1 MAKRRPSGDGMVRKR
16 KDGRW
21 EGRIVVGHKANGEPI
36 FRYVLAKSQKELLD
50 KLHRDMEG
58 FQDMELT
65 EDSRMTL
72 GEWLDRWMEE
82 YGAVTLRPNTLRS
95 YEQYIRCYVKPY
107 LGGKIVSRVTRLDIQ
122 KLYRKLKKEGRVHDH
137 PEYGHE
143 LSDSMVLR
151 IHAMLHQCLKDAEA
165 AHVVARNPTD
175 GAVVPKASY
184 KPKQILTKEQMEKME
199 GLAKLVADVNDKY
212 LRLAAEYDN
221 FRKRSQRER
230 EQAYTDAVSRAV
242 TALLPTYDNLERA
255 LKAETAD
262 TEYKKGVELTMTQ
275 LTESLKGINVT
286 VIDAAAGTAF
296 DPNFHNAVM
305 HVEDESLGENVIAE
319 TFQQGFQIGDKVIR
333 HAMVKVAN

>member
-1 MAKRRPSGDGMVRKR
+1 MKKTEIIDFLQTEAQNDMSKKTKPEVEEQEQVKTEAPAEETAK
-16 KDGRW
+16 
-21 EGRIVVGHKANGEPI
+21 
-36 FRYVLAKSQKELLD
+36 
-50 KLHRDMEG
+50 
-58 FQDMELT
+58 
-65 EDSRMTL
+65 
-72 GEWLDRWMEE
+72 
-82 YGAVTLRPNTLRS
+82 
-95 YEQYIRCYVKPY
+95 
-107 LGGKIVSRVTRLDIQ
+107 
-122 KLYRKLKKEGRVHDH
+122 
-137 PEYGHE
+137 
-143 LSDSMVLR
+143 
-151 IHAMLHQCLKDAEA
+151 AEA
-165 AHVVARNPTD
+165 KPATD
-175 GAVVPKASY
+175 W
-184 KPKQILTKEQMEKME
+184 E
-199 GLAKLVADVNDKY
+199 AKYNDLNDRY
-212 LRLAAEYDN
+212 LRMAAEYDN

>member
-1 MAKRRPSGDGMVRKR
+1 MKKTEIIDFLQTEAQNDMSKKTKPEAEEQEQVKTEAPAEETAKADAKPATD
-16 KDGRW
+16 W
-21 EGRIVVGHKANGEPI
+21 E
-36 FRYVLAKSQKELLD
+36 AKYNDLN
-50 KLHRDMEG
+50 
-58 FQDMELT
+58 
-65 EDSRMTL
+65 
-72 GEWLDRWMEE
+72 DR
-82 YGAVTLRPNTLRS
+82 
-95 YEQYIRCYVKPY
+95 
-107 LGGKIVSRVTRLDIQ
+107 
-122 KLYRKLKKEGRVHDH
+122 
-137 PEYGHE
+137 
-143 LSDSMVLR
+143 
-151 IHAMLHQCLKDAEA
+151 
-165 AHVVARNPTD
+165 
-175 GAVVPKASY
+175 
-184 KPKQILTKEQMEKME
+184 
-199 GLAKLVADVNDKY
+199 Y
-212 LRLAAEYDN
+212 LRMAAEYDN

>member
-1 MAKRRPSGDGMVRKR
+1 MAEEKKTPGACPEQPQPEKAG
-16 KDGRW
+16 
-21 EGRIVVGHKANGEPI
+21 EG
-36 FRYVLAKSQKELLD
+36 
-50 KLHRDMEG
+50 
-58 FQDMELT
+58 
-65 EDSRMTL
+65 
-72 GEWLDRWMEE
+72 
-82 YGAVTLRPNTLRS
+82 
-95 YEQYIRCYVKPY
+95 
-107 LGGKIVSRVTRLDIQ
+107 
-122 KLYRKLKKEGRVHDH
+122 KKEKA
-137 PEYGHE
+137 PKKE
-143 LSDSMVLR
+143 
-151 IHAMLHQCLKDAEA
+151 KTDA
-165 AHVVARNPTD
+165 
-175 GAVVPKASY
+175 
-184 KPKQILTKEQMEKME
+184 
-199 GLAKLVADVNDKY
+199 AKLAAAEEKAQGLEKQLADAKDQL
-212 LRLAAEYDN
+212 LRTAAEYDN

>member
-1 MAKRRPSGDGMVRKR
+1 MKKTEIIDFLQTEAQNDMSKKTKPEAEEQEQVKTEAPAEETAK
-16 KDGRW
+16 
-21 EGRIVVGHKANGEPI
+21 
-36 FRYVLAKSQKELLD
+36 
-50 KLHRDMEG
+50 
-58 FQDMELT
+58 
-65 EDSRMTL
+65 
-72 GEWLDRWMEE
+72 
-82 YGAVTLRPNTLRS
+82 
-95 YEQYIRCYVKPY
+95 
-107 LGGKIVSRVTRLDIQ
+107 
-122 KLYRKLKKEGRVHDH
+122 
-137 PEYGHE
+137 
-143 LSDSMVLR
+143 
-151 IHAMLHQCLKDAEA
+151 AEA
-165 AHVVARNPTD
+165 KPATD
-175 GAVVPKASY
+175 W
-184 KPKQILTKEQMEKME
+184 E
-199 GLAKLVADVNDKY
+199 AKYNELNDRY
-212 LRLAAEYDN
+212 LRMAAEYDN